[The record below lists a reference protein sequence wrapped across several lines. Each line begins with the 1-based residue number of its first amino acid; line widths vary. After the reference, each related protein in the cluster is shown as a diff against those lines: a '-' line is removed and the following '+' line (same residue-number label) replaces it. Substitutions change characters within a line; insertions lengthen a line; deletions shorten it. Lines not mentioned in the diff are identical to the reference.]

1 MLMSEYSFSWLT
13 EAREQELTRELER
26 RRMRAERAAQ
36 VAAATVGAR
45 TAGAPDTVRLTR
57 RPRGLFGR
65 RPRHA

>member
-1 MLMSEYSFSWLT
+1 MSEYSFSWLA
-13 EAREQELTRELER
+13 EAREQELIRELER

-36 VAAATVGAR
+36 AAAATVGAR
-45 TAGAPDTVRLTR
+45 ETGAPDAVPVTRR